1 MQVGPLILY
10 SGFVG
15 ALTGL
20 VAALIASGL
29 NLVQNVVLG
38 GVLGYQP
45 PGLPG
50 EGGLAQVFTGPRLW
64 VLALLPAPIF
74 ALASLVGT
82 GRGLGWFLSR
92 YRIEQRARFLE
103 HLRSSLAAIGQLGA
117 GSPLG
122 REGPMATMGLWIGA
136 AIGQRFPMRGS
147 GRYLPFA
154 GMAAGFA
161 AAFHAPL
168 AAALLASEIVFR
180 GLALEITALAP
191 ALIGALAGFSVYGAI
206 MGYGPLLEIKAGTV
220 PLASLIFGLA
230 VGVLCAGVGALWLEG
245 SYWLRLPLKKLPYP
259 YRHLLLGLLIGVVV
273 VVFPEALGN
282 ALPWVQIGLSPILEL
297 RFLAVLFL
305 VQLLL
310 LMVSG
315 GVRGYGGYFGPA
327 LALGGLVGIIAS
339 RVAPGFAPPA
349 EAAALAGMA
358 ALLAGIARAPFAA
371 VVLACEIGGYGLL
384 PVALPAA
391 FAAYALTNSQRMPD
405 QVAILEDKG
414 EAAVPL
420 PESAPHS
427 EPQPDS
433 QAAPG
438 SP

>member
-1 MQVGPLILY
+1 
-10 SGFVG
+10 
-15 ALTGL
+15 
-20 VAALIASGL
+20 
-29 NLVQNVVLG
+29 
-38 GVLGYQP
+38 
-45 PGLPG
+45 
-50 EGGLAQVFTGPRLW
+50 
-64 VLALLPAPIF
+64 
-74 ALASLVGT
+74 
-82 GRGLGWFLSR
+82 
-92 YRIEQRARFLE
+92 
-103 HLRSSLAAIGQLGA
+103 
-117 GSPLG
+117 
-122 REGPMATMGLWIGA
+122 
-136 AIGQRFPMRGS
+136 
-147 GRYLPFA
+147 
-154 GMAAGFA
+154 
-161 AAFHAPL
+161 
-168 AAALLASEIVFR
+168 
-180 GLALEITALAP
+180 
-191 ALIGALAGFSVYGAI
+191 
-206 MGYGPLLEIKAGTV
+206 
-220 PLASLIFGLA
+220 
-230 VGVLCAGVGALWLEG
+230 VLCAGVGALWLEG

-339 RVAPGFAPPA
+339 RVTPGFAPPA